1 MNERRSRRRVSVC
14 LTDTQWAVIAE
25 ALGQMV
31 KIHAS
36 RLDSLGETEAP
47 GVTGNVSAFDALSRS
62 YADLLREL
70 AQAGLVDM
78 SARAAAK
85 TLEEASGI
93 LESRLSGGGR
103 Q

>member
-1 MNERRSRRRVSVC
+1 MNERRRRRRVSVR

-36 RLDSLGETEAP
+36 RLDALAEQEAP
-47 GVTGNVSAFDALSRS
+47 GTIGNVTAFDALSRT
-62 YADLLREL
+62 YADLIREL
-70 AQAGLVDM
+70 AQAGLVDV
-78 SARAAAK
+78 SARATAE
-85 TLEEASGI
+85 TLDEASAV

>member
-1 MNERRSRRRVSVC
+1 MNERRRKRRVSIR
-14 LTDTQWAVIAE
+14 LTGTQWAVIVE

-36 RLDSLGETEAP
+36 RLDSLVQADAP
-47 GVTGNVSAFDALSRS
+47 GSTGNVSAFDALSRT

-70 AQAGLVDM
+70 AQAGLVDP
-78 SARAAAK
+78 SARAAAE
-85 TLEEASGI
+85 TLDEASAM
-93 LESRLSGGGR
+93 LESRISGGGR